1 MPLLIMPPQL
11 ITSQL
16 QYTTQLQLLIMPQ
29 SSTNQSYTQ
38 LQLTTSQLLITNQ
51 PMMAQ
56 LYTNMVMLFKM
67 TTPRLTLPLMKTVTV
82 MLSLVNTVLL
92 FPMAVPKLLPTPL
105 TDMTVMSLTLN
116 TKVLPNTQNT
126 NQLHTTHPSQPHIMP
141 KTATFCLD

>member
-1 MPLLIMPPQL
+1 MG
-11 ITSQL
+11 
-16 QYTTQLQLLIMPQ
+16 
-29 SSTNQSYTQ
+29 SYTQ
-38 LQLTTSQLLITNQ
+38 LQLTTSQLLIMNQ

-56 LYTNMVMLFKM
+56 LFTNMVMLFKM
-67 TTPRLTLPLMKTVTV
+67 TTPRPTLPPTKTVTV

-126 NQLHTTHPSQPHIMP
+126 NQLHTTHLSQPHIMP

>member
-1 MPLLIMPPQL
+1 MG

-16 QYTTQLQLLIMPQ
+16 QYTTQLQLHMLPQ
-29 SSTNQSYTQ
+29 SYTSQSYTQ

>member
-1 MPLLIMPPQL
+1 MGPQHTKL
-11 ITSQL
+11 P
-16 QYTTQLQLLIMPQ
+16 QYTTQLQLLIMLQ
-29 SSTNQSYTQ
+29 LYTNQSYTQ

-56 LYTNMVMLFKM
+56 LFTNMVMLFKM
-67 TTPRLTLPLMKTVTV
+67 TTPRLTLPLMKTVTG

-105 TDMTVMSLTLN
+105 TDMTAMSLTLN

-126 NQLHTTHPSQPHIMP
+126 NQLHTTLPNQPHIMP
-141 KTATFCLD
+141 KTATFCLDCLFIT

>member
-1 MPLLIMPPQL
+1 MGPQHTKL
-11 ITSQL
+11 P
-16 QYTTQLQLLIMPQ
+16 QYTTQLQLLIMLQ
-29 SSTNQSYTQ
+29 LYTNQSYTQ

-56 LYTNMVMLFKM
+56 LFTNMVMLFKM
-67 TTPRLTLPLMKTVTV
+67 TTPRLTLPPMKTVTV

-105 TDMTVMSLTLN
+105 TVMTVTLN

-126 NQLHTTHPSQPHIMP
+126 NQLHTTHPSQPHIM
-141 KTATFCLD
+141 

>member
-1 MPLLIMPPQL
+1 MG
-11 ITSQL
+11 
-16 QYTTQLQLLIMPQ
+16 TQLQLLIMPLLYTSQ
-29 SSTNQSYTQ
+29 LHMWPQLYTNQSYTQ

-56 LYTNMVMLFKM
+56 LFTNMVMLFKM
-67 TTPRLTLPLMKTVTV
+67 TTPRLTLPPMKTVTA
-82 MLSLVNTVLL
+82 MLLLVNTVLL

-116 TKVLPNTQNT
+116 TKALPNTQNT